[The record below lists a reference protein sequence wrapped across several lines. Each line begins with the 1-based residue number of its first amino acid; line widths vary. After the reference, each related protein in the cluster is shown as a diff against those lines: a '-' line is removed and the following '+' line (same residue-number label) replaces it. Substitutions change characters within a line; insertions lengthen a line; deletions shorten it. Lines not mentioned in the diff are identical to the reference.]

1 MVSRRVKRKQEVAAH
16 ARQARERDR
25 IVNRWGAVRWVAQRI
40 GDGALPTLGKLA
52 AAVIEPLFAG
62 SHYTFGGVRMRYVLD
77 RLRERSTWAAIIGAV
92 LALTGYNLPAEHAD
106 LLMMGGA
113 ALASAA
119 AAAVREK

>member
-1 MVSRRVKRKQEVAAH
+1 
-16 ARQARERDR
+16 
-25 IVNRWGAVRWVAQRI
+25 
-40 GDGALPTLGKLA
+40 
-52 AAVIEPLFAG
+52 
-62 SHYTFGGVRMRYVLD
+62 MRYVLD

-92 LALTGYNLPAEHAD
+92 MALTGYNLPAEHAD